1 MTAQQRRKG
10 NFQDS
15 QNSRMSHHHHHHHH
29 HHQVQGKVIL
39 ACSIFAGLG
48 HTTSHPNQTKL
59 NAKN

>member
-15 QNSRMSHHHHHHHH
+15 QNSRMSHHHHHHH